1 MNGDLLVV
9 DAETLQQL
17 LTEGTLTQ
25 EQYDSLAE
33 SLEENQTLRQW
44 LTEGRIDQEIYD
56 ALVKAMTAD
65 KEI

>member
-1 MNGDLLVV
+1 MIRQFRRKLTCTTLL
-9 DAETLQQL
+9 
-17 LTEGTLTQ
+17 TLTQ

-56 ALVKAMTAD
+56 AFVKAMTAD

>member
-1 MNGDLLVV
+1 MIRQFRRKLTCTALL
-9 DAETLQQL
+9 
-17 LTEGTLTQ
+17 TLTQ

-33 SLEENQTLRQW
+33 SLEENQALRQW